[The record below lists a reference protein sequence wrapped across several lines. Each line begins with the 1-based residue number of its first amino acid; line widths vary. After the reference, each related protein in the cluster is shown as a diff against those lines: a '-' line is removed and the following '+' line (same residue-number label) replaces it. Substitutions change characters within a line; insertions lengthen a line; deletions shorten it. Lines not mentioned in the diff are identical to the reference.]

1 MSEVKGNYDTQEEYI
16 GRVGNDMCYPK
27 PTEPQAHLLDLNK
40 PTPENDLTKIVK
52 AFDEVDIRKISDA
65 DLRFYMDVAY
75 YSYLYA
81 EALINK
87 RERLGKSK

>member
-1 MSEVKGNYDTQEEYI
+1 MNDYVGKI
-16 GRVGNDMCYPK
+16 GNDMYYPK
-27 PTEPQAHLLDLNK
+27 QTEPQAPPIRPK
-40 PTPENDLTKIVK
+40 QPTPENDLTKIVK

-87 RERLGKSK
+87 RERMRTNK